1 MVVQLHGFDW
11 EVYERLVMPAFS
23 QWLLDGDERAIKEL
37 YEQTRCAYE
46 EQFLPAAMQR
56 LRVWPR
62 AQAFLQTLPRGPYSR
77 REYQKLC
84 SPQQYTIMSDR
95 YLYKQAPQLYQHS
108 NALRSIWGSIIESFC
123 LPWTPDSSRLKTL
136 LQAGIVL
143 SAEAQPQP
151 QPHLSSSNEKVA
163 RGEIVSLL
171 VKAGLDDL
179 AREVETST
187 AAIEQ
192 RNRDAGVPVPSID
205 EGQDGEGAAIENVFE
220 ADGGLALPPEE
231 ENDAEIVVASH
242 GVLIGQQSNL
252 LHLRG
257 WLANVSVRSMALFEY
272 LACGRRS
279 MPFGFEAGEP
289 FGSFGG
295 YLTPDEVWQLAN
307 SLEGAIPPDQETAEE
322 DFLSFRYQSYGIP
335 PAFRMIDEVLPRYA
349 ADLLYAV
356 QQAAGQGHGLISSV
370 E

>member
-11 EVYERLVMPAFS
+11 DVYEERVMPAFS
-23 QWLLDGDERAIKEL
+23 QWLLDSDERAIKEL

-84 SPQQYTIMSDR
+84 SPQQYTAMSDR
-95 YLYKQAPQLYQHS
+95 YLYKHTPQLYQHS

-123 LPWTPDSSRLKTL
+123 LPWTPDSSRFKTPQRAGIA
-136 LQAGIVL
+136 LQAETHIG
-143 SAEAQPQP
+143 
-151 QPHLSSSNEKVA
+151 SSESVA

-171 VKAGLDDL
+171 VKAGLDEL

-192 RNRDAGVPVPSID
+192 HRRDSAELSID
-205 EGQDGEGAAIENVFE
+205 EEQNRKDTAIEKGFE
-220 ADGGLALPPEE
+220 AAGELALPHEE
-231 ENDAEIVVASH
+231 ESDTEIVVAAQ

-257 WLANVSVRSMALFEY
+257 WLASVSVRAMALFEF
-272 LACGRRS
+272 LACGRRT

-295 YLTPDEVWQLAN
+295 YITPDEVWQLAS
-307 SLEGAIPPDQETAEE
+307 SLEGIVPPDQESAED
-322 DFLSFRYQSYGIP
+322 DFLSFRYQSYNIP

-356 QQAAGQGHGLISSV
+356 QQAAEQGHGLISSV